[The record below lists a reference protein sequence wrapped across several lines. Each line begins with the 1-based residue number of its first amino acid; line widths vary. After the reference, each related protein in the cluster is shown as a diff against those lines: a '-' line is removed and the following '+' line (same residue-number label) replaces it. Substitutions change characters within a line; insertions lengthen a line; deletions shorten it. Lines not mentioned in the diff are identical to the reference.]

1 MWWSVS
7 GQRDG
12 DPRHT
17 RGHLRVVRSLYLPGT
32 MTSSRTRALLVLPP
46 MGCVGWIV
54 VDQMVDSGW
63 KAVAAEVLVMP
74 LVSLLNALWLT
85 RDDAWDN
92 YR

>member
-1 MWWSVS
+1 
-7 GQRDG
+7 
-12 DPRHT
+12 
-17 RGHLRVVRSLYLPGT
+17 
-32 MTSSRTRALLVLPP
+32 

-74 LVSLLNALWLT
+74 LVILLNALWLT
-85 RDDAWDN
+85 RDDDWDN